1 MSSNYLNLNKKNV
14 RKSVVDKLN
23 TLGYK
28 VTEDTP
34 IWQIRNII
42 MKIQKDNGLM
52 IDGCVG
58 VRTMAVLGYSWEE
71 TKNMLKIRRYRSESF
86 YGYPIWL
93 LWS

>member
-1 MSSNYLNLNKKNV
+1 MSSNYLNLNKNSV

-28 VTEDTP
+28 VTKDTP
-34 IWQIRNII
+34 ILQIRNII

-58 VRTMAVLGYSWEE
+58 VRTMAVLGYSWQE
-71 TKNMLKIRRYRSESF
+71 TKKMLKIRS
-86 YGYPIWL
+86 YGNNSYYEYPFWL
-93 LWS
+93 LCS